1 MSAFRPGTKKLQ
13 KATFVFRIWLHN
25 SSQNNHMNQVNLFD
39 AKSSLSSLVAR
50 AVAGEEIVI
59 AKHGKPMVKLVPVSS
74 GGRKPG
80 SAKGK
85 VRIAKDFD
93 KLPAG
98 FKPYA

>member
-1 MSAFRPGTKKLQ
+1 MPTS
-13 KATFVFRIWLHN
+13 
-25 SSQNNHMNQVNLFD
+25 QVNIFE

-74 GGRKPG
+74 GGRTPG

-85 VRIAKDFD
+85 VRIARDFA
-93 KLPAG
+93 KVPAG
-98 FKPYA
+98 FKGYV

>member
-1 MSAFRPGTKKLQ
+1 
-13 KATFVFRIWLHN
+13 
-25 SSQNNHMNQVNLFD
+25 MNQVNLFD

-85 VRIAKDFD
+85 VRIGKDFD
-93 KLPAG
+93 KIPAG
-98 FKPYA
+98 FKAYV

>member
-1 MSAFRPGTKKLQ
+1 MLQ
-13 KATFVFRIWLHN
+13 KSALAFRIWLTN
-25 SSQNNHMNQVNLFD
+25 SSQNTVMDQINLFD

-50 AVAGEEIVI
+50 AVAGEEIII

-98 FKPYA
+98 FKGYV

>member
-1 MSAFRPGTKKLQ
+1 MPT
-13 KATFVFRIWLHN
+13 
-25 SSQNNHMNQVNLFD
+25 NQVNIFE

-74 GGRKPG
+74 SGRAPG

-85 VRIAKDFD
+85 VRIARDFA
-93 KLPAG
+93 KIPPG
-98 FKPYA
+98 FKGYV

>member
-1 MSAFRPGTKKLQ
+1 MKQG
-13 KATFVFRIWLHN
+13 
-25 SSQNNHMNQVNLFD
+25 NLFD
-39 AKSSLSSLVAR
+39 GKSSLSGPAAR

-74 GGRKPG
+74 CARKSG

-93 KLPAG
+93 KIPAG
-98 FKPYA
+98 LRTYVRIATGAAGYAWIFVVGA